1 MTKKLLLA
9 AAAAGVMAFAGA
21 ASAGDISGT
30 VSGIEFKGG
39 DSATAKS
46 YVIAA
51 ETQIAAPIATA
62 ADGFVASNKLTTPI
76 KVIDGTTQN
85 YVVKFEITGGVIP
98 ATATVTPRA
107 LNVATPVAVTFASA
121 GRTATSVTYVATV
134 TAAGTDVNV
143 THFEIAGVLEV
154 ASSAAPVTVK
164 GSVDLLAGGS
174 TFNVDTAAAV
184 TAVSFKPLLANVKAT
199 GKTATAALPDFKLF
213 KTAGGTADLGDNNRT
228 ATLATGFSA
237 SNSGTFYKNL
247 AGAAGV
253 VTLADMLNG
262 GVAVVTG
269 PQALSANLA
278 PTLTG
283 TRTFANGAA
292 IFTMDVDQSRAFA
305 AHAGTTAL
313 SVTQAEAA
321 ANRVAMGAGS
331 YNVAWTPT
339 LNPGYVAVSPSSTT
353 AAGSVSLDGTNFTA
367 PWFTLNNAN
376 NTAFLR
382 LANNGST
389 ATGPVFVELK
399 AHNGTAAPTTARV
412 KVADSIA
419 PNGVFQITGP
429 ELATLFG
436 SNAQNGDLA
445 VTIQG
450 DGNVISG
457 KVRVRNATGALSEQS
472 LGNLGSS
479 AK

>member
-30 VSGIEFKGG
+30 VAGQQFIGG
-39 DSATAKS
+39 ANAAS
-46 YVIAA
+46 YVIAS
-51 ETQIAAPIATA
+51 ETQIPAAISTA
-62 ADGFVASNKLTTPI
+62 AGGFVAANKLTTPI
-76 KVIDGTTQN
+76 KVVAGTTQN

-98 ATATVTPRA
+98 AAATVTPRA

-134 TAAGTDVNV
+134 TAAGTDVDV

-174 TFNVDTAAAV
+174 SFNVDTAPAV
-184 TAVSFKPLLANVKAT
+184 TAVSFKPLLAGLKTTA
-199 GKTATAALPDFKLF
+199 KTAVASLPDFKLF
-213 KTAGGTADLGDNNRT
+213 KNGVGT
-228 ATLATGFSA
+228 ATLTNSDRTAELASNFSA
-237 SNSGTFYKNL
+237 SNTGTFHSNL
-247 AGAAGV
+247 QGATVTAAGI
-253 VTLADMLNG
+253 LSG
-262 GVAVVTG
+262 GVAVVTA
-269 PQALSANLA
+269 PQTLSANLA
-278 PTLTG
+278 PDLIG
-283 TRTFANGAA
+283 TRSFVNGTAV
-292 IFTMDVDQSRAFA
+292 FTMDAGQAASFA
-305 AHAGTTAL
+305 ANPGTVDLT
-313 SVTQAEAA
+313 VTQATAA
-321 ANRVAMGAGS
+321 ADRAALAAGT
-331 YNVAWTPT
+331 YNVSWTPT
-339 LNPGYVAVSPSSTT
+339 LIPGYVAAPATSTV

-419 PNGVFQITGP
+419 SNGVFQITGP

-450 DGNVISG
+450 DGHVISG
-457 KVRVRNATGALSEQS
+457 KVRVRNATGALSESS
-472 LGNLGSS
+472 LGNLN
-479 AK
+479 

>member
-30 VSGIEFKGG
+30 VSGIDFKGG
-39 DSATAKS
+39 DSATAES

-107 LNVATPVAVTFASA
+107 LNVAAPVAVTFASA

-134 TAAGTDVNV
+134 TAAGNDVNV

-184 TAVSFKPLLANVKAT
+184 TAVSFKPLLASVKAT
-199 GKTATAALPDFKLF
+199 AKTATAALPDFKLF
-213 KTAGGTADLGDNNRT
+213 KVDGGTASLGNSNRT

-237 SNSGTFYKNL
+237 SNAGDFYKNL
-247 AGAAGV
+247 TAGK
-253 VTLADMLNG
+253 VTLNDMLNG

-292 IFTMDVDQSRAFA
+292 IFTMDADQSLAFA

-419 PNGVFQITGP
+419 SNGVFQITGP

-436 SNAQNGDLA
+436 SNAQNGDLQ